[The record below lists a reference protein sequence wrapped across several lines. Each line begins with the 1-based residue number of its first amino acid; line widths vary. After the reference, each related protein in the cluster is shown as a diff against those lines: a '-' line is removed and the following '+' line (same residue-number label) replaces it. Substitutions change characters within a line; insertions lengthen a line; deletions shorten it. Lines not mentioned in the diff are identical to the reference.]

1 MSKGTVDFNET
12 AIEYYTPK
20 SLVDMFGRFD
30 YDPATTAEQA
40 KRLGIPNYDTI
51 DTDGLKADWTQYRR
65 IWINPPF
72 NIKHLFW
79 DKACETY
86 AKRRNEIYF
95 LCPIEFLTTMRF
107 HNSLNRRGLNV
118 DIALPNG
125 RIKFIGLDGRIKK
138 STAFGSVVVKPTGDT
153 ECRAWR
159 IFDGARVS

>member
-1 MSKGTVDFNET
+1 MSKGAVDFNET

-20 SLVDMFGRFD
+20 WIVDMFGRFD

-95 LCPIEFLTTMRF
+95 LCPIEFLTTRRF
-107 HNSLNRRGLNV
+107 HDSLNRRELNV

-138 STAFGSVVVKPTGDT
+138 STSFGSVVVAPTGDK
-153 ECRAWR
+153 ECRTLR
-159 IFDGARVS
+159 IRDGSWMS